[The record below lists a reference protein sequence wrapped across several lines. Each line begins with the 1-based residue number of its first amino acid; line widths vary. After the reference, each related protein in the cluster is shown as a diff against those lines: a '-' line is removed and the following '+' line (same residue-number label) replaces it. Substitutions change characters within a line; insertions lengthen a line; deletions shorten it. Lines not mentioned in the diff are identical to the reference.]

1 MEQERGQIRLRWI
14 ISCGTCGDAQEF
26 YGLNESGSKL
36 ARRAGWQ
43 YTLARGY
50 CCPSCSAVASEVA
63 SAVASAVA
71 SEVASEV
78 ASAMNYEV
86 IAEAA

>member
-14 ISCGTCGDAQEF
+14 ITCGTCNDAQEF

-50 CCPSCSAVASEVA
+50 CCPSCCAMSAG
-63 SAVASAVA
+63 AVETAR
-71 SEVASEV
+71 
-78 ASAMNYEV
+78 
-86 IAEAA
+86 AA